1 MWIDMFSKND
11 NIPEMV
17 DVKPPVVEIYE
28 LRVIIW
34 SVTDV
39 KLIDDDFLTAEKH
52 SDIYVK
58 GLHEFGYLF
67 RLYSN

>member
-1 MWIDMFSKND
+1 MWIDMFSKD
-11 NIPEMV
+11 ERIPEAV
-17 DVKPPVVEIYE
+17 DITPPIVEQYE

-39 KLIDDDFLTAEKH
+39 KLVDDNFFTGEKH

-58 GLHEFGYLF
+58 GL
-67 RLYSN
+67 

>member
-1 MWIDMFSKND
+1 MWVDMFPKEK

-17 DVKPPVVEIYE
+17 DIKPPTVELYE

-39 KLIDDDFLTAEKH
+39 KLVDDNYFTKEKH
-52 SDIYVK
+52 TDIYIK
-58 GLHEFGYLF
+58 GF
-67 RLYSN
+67 

>member
-1 MWIDMFSKND
+1 MFSKSD

-17 DVKPPVVEIYE
+17 DITPPIIESYE

-34 SVTDV
+34 SVENV
-39 KLIDDDFLTAEKH
+39 KLVDDNYFTGKKH

-58 GLHEFGYLF
+58 GL
-67 RLYSN
+67 